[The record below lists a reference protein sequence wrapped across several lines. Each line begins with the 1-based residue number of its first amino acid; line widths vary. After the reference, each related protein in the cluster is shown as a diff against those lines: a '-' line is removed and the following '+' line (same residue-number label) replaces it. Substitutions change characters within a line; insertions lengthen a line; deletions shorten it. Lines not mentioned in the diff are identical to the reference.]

1 MSCGCW
7 LFQTTHI
14 TERKSNRSLQHTP
27 LCDTHHCR
35 PCRLQVHHPMSSIHI
50 LHAVIAHGDAPWPL
64 SPQTSEI
71 YFFARAQA
79 WTGCHWA
86 TGFSCMSHK
95 TQGHKRPETVWNC
108 SLLMRSGMIWL
119 NYSTSLL
126 TDRQD
131 HTVIQ
136 VLLDQG
142 FQDALNI
149 RLEHTPSPSTP
160 YMKRIL
166 SFFTESG
173 KEYCSRELLDCI
185 YLEWVWMVQRILV
198 SIRIKPATM
207 ASWFIVFGRILHSLH
222 IISQFSG
229 LEFWPHTCHT
239 CTQLKWIP
247 WIPMAIGLFR
257 SDDLHCIVPC
267 NGGKRMKKGP

>member
-86 TGFSCMSHK
+86 TGFSRMSHK
-95 TQGHKRPETVWNC
+95 TQGHKRPETVRNC

-131 HTVIQ
+131 HTVIHT
-136 VLLDQG
+136 G
-142 FQDALNI
+142 TPRPRI
-149 RLEHTPSPSTP
+149 PRCIEHT
-160 YMKRIL
+160 
-166 SFFTESG
+166 SG
-173 KEYCSRELLDCI
+173 TYPEPFNTLHEKNPFLL
-185 YLEWVWMVQRILV
+185 YRKWQGVWGNC
-198 SIRIKPATM
+198 
-207 ASWFIVFGRILHSLH
+207 WIVY
-222 IISQFSG
+222 
-229 LEFWPHTCHT
+229 T
-239 CTQLKWIP
+239 
-247 WIPMAIGLFR
+247 
-257 SDDLHCIVPC
+257 
-267 NGGKRMKKGP
+267 